1 MCTLGAS
8 DEMIDDL
15 IYLVFVNKDI
25 IIDLVLILKRN
36 SKKIK

>member
-25 IIDLVLILKRN
+25 IIDLVLILKWN
-36 SKKIK
+36 SKK